1 MGAGV
6 GRPVPAGHTNDDE
19 TAGLCAPTGIAI
31 PIAPL
36 QNTMPTPVPPEVL
49 AAARAAAEDS
59 LVRFAA
65 GDTSVTDE
73 ETLAYKNLIQALKL
87 SGVRSPAMEL
97 IDRAGSPGNFR
108 TA

>member
-1 MGAGV
+1 
-6 GRPVPAGHTNDDE
+6 
-19 TAGLCAPTGIAI
+19 
-31 PIAPL
+31 
-36 QNTMPTPVPPEVL
+36 MPTPVPPEVL

-65 GDTSVTDE
+65 RDTSVTDE

-108 TA
+108 PA